1 MSKDIPI
8 YFCTRKL
15 LITVMAKNYKINQ
28 YLRCIVGYSEFKRYR
43 TLHFAVR
50 CDCVSSFTEMIK
62 DTFVH
67 PDINY
72 TDIIYSYDKREF
84 FNII

>member
-1 MSKDIPI
+1 
-8 YFCTRKL
+8 
-15 LITVMAKNYKINQ
+15 MAKNYKLNQ
-28 YLRCIVGYSEFKRYR
+28 YLRCIVGYTEFNHYR

-50 CDCVSSFTEMIK
+50 CDSLDLFTKMVQ

-67 PDINY
+67 PDINFV
-72 TDIIYSYDKREF
+72 DIIYSYDKREF

>member
-1 MSKDIPI
+1 
-8 YFCTRKL
+8 
-15 LITVMAKNYKINQ
+15 MAKNYKLNQ
-28 YLRCIVGYSEFKRYR
+28 YLRCIVGYSEFTRYR
-43 TLHFAVR
+43 TIHFAVR
-50 CDCVSSFTEMIK
+50 CDCVSSFTDMIK

-67 PDINY
+67 PDINF

>member
-1 MSKDIPI
+1 
-8 YFCTRKL
+8 
-15 LITVMAKNYKINQ
+15 MAKNYKLNQ
-28 YLRCIVGYSEFKRYR
+28 YLRCVVGYTEFNRYR

-50 CDCVSSFTEMIK
+50 CDSLDSFSKMVQ

-67 PDINY
+67 PDINFL
-72 TDIIYSYDKREF
+72 DIIYTYDKREF